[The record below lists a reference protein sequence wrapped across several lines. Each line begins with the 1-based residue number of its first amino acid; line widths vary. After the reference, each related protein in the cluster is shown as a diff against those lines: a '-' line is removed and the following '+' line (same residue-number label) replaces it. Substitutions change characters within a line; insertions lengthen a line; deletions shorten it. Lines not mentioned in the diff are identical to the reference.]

1 MSVAF
6 AHAPGEGGLPP
17 LPEGGA
23 LFTEWTFDPAFLVPL
38 LVAVLYLRG
47 LRAYRQGGRSLFR
60 PWRLVLLG
68 VGVLVSG
75 IALMGPVD
83 LLSDYSFTWHMVQH
97 MLIAQV
103 AVPLVL
109 LAAPFLPVVHGLPER
124 FRRRWFV
131 PFANHAWVRRVL
143 TAATH
148 PAVAFFS
155 YVVALWVWH
164 SPGPYNAALEGTGTH
179 FIEHLCFV
187 LTSLQMHWHVVN
199 PFPFHSRMH
208 YLVRMAFLFVIT
220 LQNSALAAMITFSD
234 EVLYGYA
241 KLESFWGMTML
252 EDQLV
257 GGLLMWV
264 GGGMMHLTAILIVF
278 IVYAVEEDRKEPHH
292 PAYILA
298 AAKKGATA

>member
-6 AHAPGEGGLPP
+6 AHAPGETGIPP
-17 LPEGGA
+17 LPEGWA
-23 LFTEWTFDPAFLVPL
+23 LFTEWTFDPTFLVPL

-47 LRAYRQGGRSLFR
+47 LRAYREGGRSLFR
-60 PWRLVLLG
+60 PWRLVMLG
-68 VGVLVSG
+68 TGVLVSG
-75 IALMGPVD
+75 IALMGPID
-83 LLSDYSFTWHMVQH
+83 FLSDYSFTWHMVQH

-103 AVPLVL
+103 AVPLIL
-109 LAAPFLPVVHGLPER
+109 LAAPFLPVVHGLPEG
-124 FRRRWFV
+124 FRRRWFI
-131 PFANHAWVRRVL
+131 PFANHAGVRKVL
-143 TAATH
+143 AAATY
-148 PAVAFFS
+148 PGVAFFS
-155 YVVALWVWH
+155 YVVALWLWH
-164 SPGPYNAALEGTGTH
+164 APGPYNAALGNDGVH
-179 FIEHLCFV
+179 FVEHLCFV
-187 LTSLQMHWHVVN
+187 LTSLQMHWHIVN

-234 EVLYGYA
+234 QVLYGYA

-278 IVYAVEEDRKEPHH
+278 IVYAVEEERKEPHH
-292 PAYILA
+292 PVNALA
-298 AAKKGATA
+298 DGKKAATA